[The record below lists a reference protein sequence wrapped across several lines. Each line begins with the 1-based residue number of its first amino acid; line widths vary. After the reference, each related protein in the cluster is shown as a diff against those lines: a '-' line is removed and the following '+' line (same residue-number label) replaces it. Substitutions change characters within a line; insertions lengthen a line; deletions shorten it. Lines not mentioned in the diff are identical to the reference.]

1 MYLQH
6 LALNTSR
13 HSLHWNLRRPVN
25 GPHIRIVCV
34 ITVKPFCVLKPS
46 HLCGI
51 AEVGQTP
58 ATWARCHQWTPSHI
72 AQWPHTA
79 TSTAS
84 RGLGTLHL
92 CGLLRAPQGNDQ
104 WRWFLPQ
111 LRVPRPRHWRV
122 QEYFQNHCHSFFLS
136 FFYKLEH
143 IACGKEGEPQLGWG
157 WGNFFFKFFNFF
169 GFFWHIVKLASKQVS
184 KEK

>member
-58 ATWARCHQWTPSHI
+58 VTWARCHQWPPSHI

-92 CGLLRAPQGNDQ
+92 CGLLHPTGKRSMKMIPSPAKGSKTKTLKSTGVLSKP
-104 WRWFLPQ
+104 
-111 LRVPRPRHWRV
+111 
-122 QEYFQNHCHSFFLS
+122 LS
-136 FFYKLEH
+136 FFFS
-143 IACGKEGEPQLGWG
+143 
-157 WGNFFFKFFNFF
+157 FFFFLFLQTRAHSMWERGWTTAWVGVGEFFF
-169 GFFWHIVKLASKQVS
+169 
-184 KEK
+184 